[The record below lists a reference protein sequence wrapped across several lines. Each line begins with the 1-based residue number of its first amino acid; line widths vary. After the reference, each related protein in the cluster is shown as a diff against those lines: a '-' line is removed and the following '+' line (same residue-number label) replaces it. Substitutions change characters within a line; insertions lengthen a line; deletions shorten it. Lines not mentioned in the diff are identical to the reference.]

1 MVYMNFIYYCLCYG
15 FVVIFCFLFVGGKI
29 FDVNDRI
36 FVNVMRSFVL
46 DREKVFLFYR
56 RKNIV
61 CGIELM
67 EIRILI
73 KKIFIVIFF
82 TFIN

>member
-46 DREKVFLFYR
+46 DREKVFLFY
-56 RKNIV
+56 
-61 CGIELM
+61 C
-67 EIRILI
+67 
-73 KKIFIVIFF
+73 KKIE
-82 TFIN
+82 